1 MKKSLGSGFL
11 GALAVTAANQVGKRV
26 MPGAPRLD
34 LLGMRL
40 ASQAMRKA
48 QLKPLHGLSLYAVSF
63 IGELISNSLFYA
75 LVGLG
80 STRSAWLRGAL
91 LGLSAGLGAVALP
104 EPLGIGKS
112 PTARTRRM
120 RIATV
125 AWYML
130 GGLIAALMYQ
140 KLENKR

>member
-34 LLGMRL
+34 VLGMRL
-40 ASQAMRKA
+40 TSQAMRKA
-48 QLKPLHGLSLYAVSF
+48 QLKPLQGLSLYAVSF

-80 STRSAWLRGAL
+80 SARSAWLRGAL

-104 EPLGIGKS
+104 KPLGIGKS